1 MDGEI
6 IKATFKKTNRVRTA
20 PQWRYNHGQTLVFE
34 NVDLPEV
41 YEVHFSNSI
50 DGEAKTCLGGPDG
63 VQIPSE
69 YFVPGCEIHAWIFVT
84 EGDVGITKK
93 EVIIPIESRARP
105 TDQEPLPEERTIIDQ
120 TVSKLNEVIND
131 IPNVIEE
138 ALTEA
143 KESGEFDGPKGDKG
157 DPFTYNDF
165 TPEQLEALTGPKG
178 DPFTFEDFT
187 PEQLESLRG
196 PKGDPFTYEDFTPEQ
211 LEDLQGPEGSTIW
224 TTTHSY
230 SKPVVDGRYYFA
242 NSHLTGPAEA
252 TKKIGDLVVMSNSTD
267 GEYKCFSI
275 RNFLYDGVLIDTKFV
290 CNMQGP
296 AGNDGVSPTVRTI
309 AIDGGTRVIIT
320 DVNGPH
326 WFDVMNGSGDEDSE
340 IIYFHGH
347 ISNPVLARVSIS
359 DIDFYALRDCINAGK
374 TPIGIISIHSRHP
387 AKDSWDREA
396 IDNEM
401 EYLVMPLAE
410 WYKDKADT
418 VPGQGV
424 VPQYDGVYAT
434 FVSTIQ
440 NSSYTLKLKW
450 DLVSLRPIRNDWM
463 WTLVPTDLATISQ
476 AKENVKYFN
485 FADAD
490 VVDPYDD
497 GGYAVSSTT
506 TPAEIK
512 TAIDNRYAVF
522 ARYNSGGEVYIL
534 QLIQEPTEIFVDDQE
549 YLQTEFSGTFQ
560 NIIGG
565 SVYRIVLNCDTRRF
579 STDIYA
585 WRSYFTELSDGGSSI
600 VVDDDFSSTSEN
612 PVQNKVIY
620 NALTEASRRLTRMS
634 DDIGNKVDKVE
645 GKGLSANDFTNGYKD
660 KLDSAPTEQWIN
672 DQDFAKNADL
682 SNKLD
687 KDQGAANA
695 NKVLKVNSSGVVVPE
710 DTRFVVTLTP
720 TAADYSG
727 TMDKTPAELAAA
739 YDAGKRII
747 AYAPSFSFLCEMS
760 LATIR
765 SNNLY
770 TFDFIALGELG
781 GQDIMLR
788 LLTSDTAS
796 TYGVKTYP
804 LSIPSASGVSF

>member
-50 DGEAKTCLGGPDG
+50 DGEAKTCLGGPNG

-69 YFVPGCEIHAWIFVT
+69 YFIPGCEIYAWIFVT

-178 DPFTFEDFT
+178 DPFTYEDFT

-242 NSHLTGPAEA
+242 NSHLTGPAGA

-296 AGNDGVSPTVRTI
+296 AGNDGVSPTVRTV

-326 WFDVMNGSGDEDSE
+326 WFDVMNGSGSDDSE
-340 IIYFHGH
+340 IVYFYGTLTN
-347 ISNPVLARVSIS
+347 SAVPTVTVYNY
-359 DIDFYALRDCINAGK
+359 DFYKLRDDINAGK
-374 TPIGIISIHSRHP
+374 TPIAVIKIPALNP
-387 AKDSWDREA
+387 AKDSRDQPIA
-396 IDNEM
+396 NEK
-401 EYLVMPLAE
+401 EVLVMTLAE
-410 WYKDKADT
+410 WCKDKADL
-418 VPGQGV
+418 VPGQGDTVPLYHGTYARFVAQIQNDMYTLELAHTLTRPLPITYDWRWILTPTKFATAGEVDQNV
-424 VPQYDGVYAT
+424 VYFGFEYDG
-434 FVSTIQ
+434 ST
-440 NSSYTLKLKW
+440 
-450 DLVSLRPIRNDWM
+450 V
-463 WTLVPTDLATISQ
+463 
-476 AKENVKYFN
+476 
-485 FADAD
+485 
-490 VVDPYDD
+490 YDD
-497 GGYAVSSTT
+497 GGYSVSTSCL
-506 TPAEIK
+506 PSDIID
-512 TAIDNRYAVF
+512 AINNNYAVYAKYVEDGVTYVLPLTNATDTYGEF
-522 ARYNSGGEVYIL
+522 AAYIRL
-534 QLIQEPTEIFVDDQE
+534 PVIDAQSPDELA
-549 YLQTEFSGTFQ
+549 
-560 NIIGG
+560 
-565 SVYRIVLNCDTRRF
+565 SVYRLSIDYYIDRF
-579 STDIYA
+579 N
-585 WRSYFTELSDGGSSI
+585 DGI
-600 VVDDDFSSTSEN
+600 VDDMEGIWR
-612 PVQNKVIY
+612 VYWREVI
-620 NALTEASRRLTRMS
+620 EGSGDMS
-634 DDIGNKVDKVE
+634 
-645 GKGLSANDFTNGYKD
+645 AY
-660 KLDSAPTEQWIN
+660 
-672 DQDFAKNADL
+672 
-682 SNKLD
+682 
-687 KDQGAANA
+687 
-695 NKVLKVNSSGVVVPE
+695 
-710 DTRFVVTLTP
+710 R
-720 TAADYSG
+720 TAADQ
-727 TMDKTPAELAAA
+727 DLI
-739 YDAGKRII
+739 D
-747 AYAPSFSFLCEMS
+747 
-760 LATIR
+760 
-765 SNNLY
+765 NNLSDAIGAKY
-770 TFDFIALGELG
+770 TKPLAGIPKADLASAVQTSLGKA
-781 GQDIMLR
+781 
-788 LLTSDTAS
+788 DTALQS
-796 TYGVKTYP
+796 YTETDPTV
-804 LSIPSASGVSF
+804 PSWAKQSSKPSYTASEVGAVAVSQGVSHAGEFVVVGSDGNITTVTMTAWQGGSY